1 MLIKLARKLAI
12 WHSIDRQNRLQIS
25 FGQPIFG
32 TDVRKA
38 IEIKL
43 VCADVFDAKRFKY
56 VNWKLKDEQS
66 PSYNLTQAVFNPCVA
81 YNPATKDQDII
92 ITNWP

>member
-43 VCADVFDAKRFKY
+43 VCSDVFDAKRFKY
-56 VNWKLKDEQS
+56 VNWKLKDE
-66 PSYNLTQAVFNPCVA
+66 
-81 YNPATKDQDII
+81 
-92 ITNWP
+92 